1 MRKLFVL
8 MKPHLFIL
16 SFMSL
21 ALGYISVKYHHVEY
35 LRISCLYSP
44 LGLHG
49 VMSYIKVFYP
59 FWVYFCVWC
68 KLVVKFHF
76 FFCIELSTSPNRR
89 GYFCSILCFCCLC
102 WILIDRGD
110 MGLFLGSLFYSIDLC
125 VCSCVSIRLFW
136 LQWPC
141 NIFWCQILWSLQLCS
156 SFSKL
161 LQLFGWTPINFLIH
175 TYL

>member
-1 MRKLFVL
+1 MLSIFSYVSGPSVCPPWRSVCSGPLLIFNWISYLLGVELCEFFIYFGDQTLVRGIIGKYVFPYSWFSFILVLFSLAVQKLFIL
-8 MKPHLFIL
+8 MRSRLFIL

-76 FFCIELSTSPNRR
+76 FFLHRAVHIS
-89 GYFCSILCFCCLC
+89 
-102 WILIDRGD
+102 
-110 MGLFLGSLFYSIDLC
+110 
-125 VCSCVSIRLFW
+125 
-136 LQWPC
+136 
-141 NIFWCQILWSLQLCS
+141 
-156 SFSKL
+156 
-161 LQLFGWTPINFLIH
+161 
-175 TYL
+175 